1 MQQHEISDAFV
12 ATTPSILARGP
23 TAQNWSTSQARQRVS
38 PLGVGGTK
46 EEILSKVQSIV
57 VQQLAVEQSQV
68 VPTASFTE
76 DLGADSLDTVEL
88 IMALEE
94 GFDVSTTQCSDSI
107 QEEHALHSR

>member
-1 MQQHEISDAFV
+1 TQ
-12 ATTPSILARGP
+12 
-23 TAQNWSTSQARQRVS
+23 
-38 PLGVGGTK
+38 

-57 VQQLAVEQSQV
+57 VQQLAVEQSKV

-94 GFDVSTTQCSDSI
+94 GFDVSI
-107 QEEHALHSR
+107 LHTGSRNIHEYGAAEARCEPSLPS

>member
-1 MQQHEISDAFV
+1 MQHELSDAFV
-12 ATTPSILARGP
+12 AATPSILAGGLSAP
-23 TAQNWSTSQARQRVS
+23 SWSTSQARQRVS

-57 VQQLAVEQSQV
+57 VQQLAVEESQV
-68 VPTASFTE
+68 VPTASFTQ

-94 GFDVSTTQCSDSI
+94 GFDVSTAHHSDSM
-107 QEEHALHSR
+107 QGGGV